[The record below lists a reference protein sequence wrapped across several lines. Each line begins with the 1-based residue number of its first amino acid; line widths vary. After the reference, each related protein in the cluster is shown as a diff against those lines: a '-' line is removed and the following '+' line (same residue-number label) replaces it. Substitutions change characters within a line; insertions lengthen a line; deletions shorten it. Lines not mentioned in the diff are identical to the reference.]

1 MLMVRLNHG
10 DDGLVLQMDLN
21 HDAVIL
27 RACIIMHMTLF
38 DP

>member
-1 MLMVRLNHG
+1 MLMVRLNHH
-10 DDGLVLQMDLN
+10 DGLVLQMDLN
-21 HDAVIL
+21 HDVVIL